1 MTVLRYPSFF
11 GYIAAFIF
19 ANVFLTQSFSTFNGV
34 ITFCDAQPQHETVL
48 TLDITDVHTG
58 QDVPAAEPLAINAAD
73 ANCHCSPTHQ
83 PTTGSARRD
92 DNYYYDDDYSGESC
106 SSTHRPTTGS
116 GRRPTRRPTRS
127 PTRVGA
133 GSPTDS
139 PTESPDRR
147 SRLPTEDPTDS
158 PTESPDRRS
167 RLPTEDPTAC
177 PSGCG
182 CDDDYYYYH
191 DGPLGKPGPQPK
203 PKPGPKSKHES
214 KWPPAKPKAKA
225 EPEGMKLRTSFLRQ
239 QDVAHNGRSDGGD
252 ASVRDP
258 LDGSNAVSY

>member
-1 MTVLRYPSFF
+1 MPVLRYPSFLR
-11 GYIAAFIF
+11 YTAAFAF
-19 ANVFLTQSFSTFNGV
+19 AFASVFLTLSFSTFYGV
-34 ITFCDAQPQHETVL
+34 CDAQPQQRTVF
-48 TLDITDVHTG
+48 TLDNSELTDIHVSIEADSRDVNLFRSEQDVTK

-106 SSTHRPTTGS
+106 SPTHRPTTGS

-147 SRLPTEDPTDS
+147 SRLPTEDPT
-158 PTESPDRRS
+158 
-167 RLPTEDPTAC
+167 AC

-182 CDDDYYYYH
+182 CDDYYH

-214 KWPPAKPKAKA
+214 KCPPAKPKAKA
-225 EPEGMKLRTSFLRQ
+225 EPVSMMLRTSFLRQ
-239 QDVAHNGRSDGGD
+239 QDVANIGRSDSGD

-258 LDGSNAVSY
+258 LDGSDAVSH